1 MPLTDLAFGRSIRR
15 IGTCIVTGAR
25 KTMQQADSAANQREG
40 QRRVYGRPF
49 PPGVSGN
56 PRGSLTAA
64 ERRARL
70 DAMVAN
76 WVSEL
81 AELGIRAGTA
91 ERLLLRRAAE
101 LSQVRP
107 HRNEDHV
114 RTVNTISK
122 LLAQAGFRKDR
133 PRKRKPTMVAAL
145 GEGEADGPFGGS

>member
-1 MPLTDLAFGRSIRR
+1 M
-15 IGTCIVTGAR
+15 
-25 KTMQQADSAANQREG
+25 KTMQQANQHGGQQPG
-40 QRRVYGRPF
+40 QRRIYGRPF

-56 PRGSLTAA
+56 PAGKMTAA

-70 DAMVAN
+70 DGMVED
-76 WVSEL
+76 WV
-81 AELGIRAGTA
+81 AELGGRVGTA
-91 ERLLLRRAAE
+91 ERMLLRRAAE
-101 LSQVRP
+101 LSLVRP

-145 GEGEADGPFGGS
+145 GEGNSDGPFDGGG

>member
-1 MPLTDLAFGRSIRR
+1 M
-15 IGTCIVTGAR
+15 V
-25 KTMQQADSAANQREG
+25 EG
-40 QRRVYGRPF
+40 
-49 PPGVSGN
+49 
-56 PRGSLTAA
+56 
-64 ERRARL
+64 
-70 DAMVAN
+70 

-81 AELGIRAGTA
+81 AEQGIRAGTA

-145 GEGEADGPFGGS
+145 GEGDSDWQAPGSATTSSAGSRQSSAFRRRCRPSTG

>member
-1 MPLTDLAFGRSIRR
+1 
-15 IGTCIVTGAR
+15 
-25 KTMQQADSAANQREG
+25 MQQAG
-40 QRRVYGRPF
+40 QHSGQQPDQPRRVYGRPF

-56 PRGSLTAA
+56 PKGSLTAA

-70 DAMVAN
+70 DRMVEG

-81 AELGIRAGTA
+81 AEQGIRAGTA

-145 GEGEADGPFGGS
+145 GEGESDGPFDGGG